1 MVDGEGLVVVDVVMV
16 MRSRWVGVGEDE
28 VVEGR

>member
-1 MVDGEGLVVVDVVMV
+1 MVDGGGLVVVDVVMV

-28 VVEGR
+28 VVGGR

>member
-1 MVDGEGLVVVDVVMV
+1 MVDGGGLVVVDVVMV

>member
-1 MVDGEGLVVVDVVMV
+1 VVDGGGLVVVDVVMV